1 MAFARAGADGPA
13 PKRRLLVVDDNKDA
27 AESMSMLLE
36 MWGHE
41 VAFAYDGPSAIETA
55 EQWQPEAVF
64 LDIGLPG
71 MDGYEVA
78 ERLREL
84 PQAKGA
90 VLIAI
95 TGYGQEDDRRRSRRA
110 GIDHHL
116 VKPVAPDALRSLID
130 SLRLH

>member
-1 MAFARAGADGPA
+1 MST
-13 PKRRLLVVDDNKDA
+13 PKRLLVVDDIEDA

-41 VAFAYDGPSAIETA
+41 VTYAYDGPSALETA
-55 EQWQPEAVF
+55 QQWQPEAVI

-71 MDGYEVA
+71 MDGYQVA
-78 ERLREL
+78 ARLRAL
-84 PQAKGA
+84 PQGKET
-90 VLIAI
+90 VLISI
-95 TGYGQEDDRRRSRRA
+95 TGYGKDDDRRRSRRA

-130 SLRLH
+130 SLH

>member
-1 MAFARAGADGPA
+1 MST
-13 PKRRLLVVDDNKDA
+13 PKRLLVVDDNEDA

-41 VAFAYDGPSAIETA
+41 VTYAYDGPSALETA
-55 EQWQPEAVF
+55 QQWQPEAVI

-71 MDGYEVA
+71 MDGYQVA
-78 ERLREL
+78 ARLRAL
-84 PQAKGA
+84 PQGKET

-95 TGYGQEDDRRRSRRA
+95 TGYGQDDDRRRSRRA

-130 SLRLH
+130 SLH